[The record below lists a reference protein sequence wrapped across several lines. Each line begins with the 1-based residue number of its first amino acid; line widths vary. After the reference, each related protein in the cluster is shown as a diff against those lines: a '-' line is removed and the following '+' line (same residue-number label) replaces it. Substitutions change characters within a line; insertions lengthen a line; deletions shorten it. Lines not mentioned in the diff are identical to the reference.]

1 MHYENNEK
9 ITVIGAGNG
18 GMAMAYSLGQMGH
31 DVCIYDSPNFPAQI
45 NAVNETGELRPL
57 LNYMNVLC

>member
-9 ITVIGAGNG
+9 NHSDWCRKWRNGN
-18 GMAMAYSLGQMGH
+18 AYSLGQMGMMS
-31 DVCIYDSPNFPAQI
+31 VFMIPLIFRLRLMQLMKQ
-45 NAVNETGELRPL
+45 GELRPL